1 MNVKRITLTG
11 TTTKIEFADKCG
23 KWSVKNFTDNDIFV
37 AFEVGENNE
46 LDESTSV
53 KIKSNFGQVVF
64 NNERLQ
70 FSSVYEKNASYIKGT
85 GEVEVQQLCFH

>member
-11 TTTKIEFADKCG
+11 TTTKIEFDDKCG
-23 KWSVKNFTDNDIFV
+23 KWLVKNFTDNDIFA

-46 LDESTSV
+46 LDESTSA
-53 KIKSNFGQVVF
+53 KIKSNYGQVVI

-70 FSSVYEKNASYIKGT
+70 FNTIYETNAIYIKGT